1 MTFEGCIIP
10 IVFAAT
16 DELAA
21 KVQDESSLEVDLL
34 AMGLHAEHVGGEG
47 GLEQI
52 GQRRGGP
59 AVDQLSRRPMRV
71 GKPADEGAEPGG
83 NGGCAELDL
92 VREIG
97 RASCRERGC

>member
-59 AVDQLSRRPMRV
+59 AVDQLSRRPMRD
-71 GKPADEGAEPGG
+71 GKPAEEGAEPGG
-83 NGGCAELDL
+83 NGGGADRLDEQRSELQ
-92 VREIG
+92 
-97 RASCRERGC
+97 